1 MGPINL
7 RTGGVNQP
15 ILSDVSLPE
24 QLGKAQ
30 GGFDEPKVIYT
41 EEPSSIETEGLG
53 AIPEEEPVRDD
64 ALGLSMREAFNLPP
78 PTMPRFE

>member
-15 ILSDVSLPE
+15 ILSDISLPE

-41 EEPSSIETEGLG
+41 EEPSSIDTEGLVG
-53 AIPEEEPVRDD
+53 IPTEDPVRDD
-64 ALGLSMREAFNLPP
+64 ELGLIVNSGLNYEAPP
-78 PTMPRFE
+78 MPRFE